1 MQFISSLLSLALNLR
16 IMCITSLPQNPNSL
30 YQGVAGKDL
39 ENEGGKDSS
48 CPFFGCSRR
57 KKTKKQKKKVRI
69 REGKIPSL
77 TGPLLQS
84 IHKLIAEKE
93 GIRAKYLV

>member
-1 MQFISSLLSLALNLR
+1 MGKIWKMREGRIAPLPFLDALD
-16 IMCITSLPQNPNSL
+16 
-30 YQGVAGKDL
+30 GK
-39 ENEGGKDSS
+39 K
-48 CPFFGCSRR
+48 
-57 KKTKKQKKKVRI
+57 KKKVRI

-93 GIRAKYLV
+93 GIMAKYLV

>member
-1 MQFISSLLSLALNLR
+1 MREGRIAPLPFLDALD
-16 IMCITSLPQNPNSL
+16 
-30 YQGVAGKDL
+30 GKK
-39 ENEGGKDSS
+39 EE
-48 CPFFGCSRR
+48 
-57 KKTKKQKKKVRI
+57 VRI

-93 GIRAKYLV
+93 GIMAKYLV

>member
-16 IMCITSLPQNPNSL
+16 IMCIASLPQNPNSL
-30 YQGVAGKDL
+30 YQGVGGKDL
-39 ENEGGKDSS
+39 EKEGGKDSS
-48 CPFFGCSRR
+48 RPFFGCSRW
-57 KKTKKQKKKVRI
+57 KKKKVRI

-93 GIRAKYLV
+93 GIMAKYLV

>member
-1 MQFISSLLSLALNLR
+1 MREGKIAPVPFLDALD
-16 IMCITSLPQNPNSL
+16 
-30 YQGVAGKDL
+30 G
-39 ENEGGKDSS
+39 E
-48 CPFFGCSRR
+48 
-57 KKTKKQKKKVRI
+57 KKVRI

-93 GIRAKYLV
+93 GIMAKYLV

>member
-1 MQFISSLLSLALNLR
+1 MGKIWKKREGRIAPVPFLDALD
-16 IMCITSLPQNPNSL
+16 
-30 YQGVAGKDL
+30 G
-39 ENEGGKDSS
+39 
-48 CPFFGCSRR
+48 
-57 KKTKKQKKKVRI
+57 KKKVRI

-93 GIRAKYLV
+93 AIMAKYLV